1 MEYLFK
7 KDEMLKLIEA
17 SPESSN
23 TVVISVNFK
32 HGEAPGVFFGEIRAR
47 VAADPASGNRD
58 AGDDPGEITGCP
70 NPPGC

>member
-7 KDEMLKLIEA
+7 KDEMAKLISE
-17 SPESSN
+17 SSESSN

-32 HGEAPGVFFGEIRAR
+32 HGDAAGVFIGEIRAT
-47 VAADPASGNRD
+47 VAADPASGSRD
-58 AGDDPGEITGCP
+58 ASADPGSITGCP

>member
-7 KDEMLKLIEA
+7 KDEMQKLIA
-17 SPESSN
+17 DSPDSN

-32 HGEAPGVFFGEIRAR
+32 HGEGKGVFIGEILARATYI
-47 VAADPASGNRD
+47 DPATGSQVN
-58 AGDDPGEITGCP
+58 AKDPGTIIGCP

>member
-7 KDEMLKLIEA
+7 KDEMANLIKE
-17 SPESSN
+17 SSESSN

-32 HGEAPGVFFGEIRAR
+32 HGGAPGEFIGEILAR
-47 VAADPASGNRD
+47 VAKDPASGSRD
-58 AGDDPGEITGCP
+58 AGDDPGTITGCP

>member
-7 KDEMLKLIEA
+7 KDEMLKLISE
-17 SPESSN
+17 SPEGSN

-32 HGEAPGVFFGEIRAR
+32 HGDAKGVFIGEILAK
-47 VAADPASGNRD
+47 VATDPASGSRD
-58 AGDDPGEITGCP
+58 AGDDPGTITGCP